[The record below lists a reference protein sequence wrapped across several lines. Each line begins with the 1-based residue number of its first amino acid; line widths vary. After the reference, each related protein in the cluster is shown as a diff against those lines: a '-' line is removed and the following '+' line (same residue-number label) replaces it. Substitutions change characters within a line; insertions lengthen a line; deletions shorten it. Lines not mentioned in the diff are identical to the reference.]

1 MSELRGAAKADVKGR
16 SEESR
21 RIFPRLNPPP
31 LAVHRSRELD
41 YQGSGETRVHEMGW
55 LAGRS
60 FCFSRS
66 PDPPLFLPFFS
77 PRGSSIDR
85 CVSNVVSG
93 KSDLLRR
100 RFTECCIVGISS
112 GL

>member
-1 MSELRGAAKADVKGR
+1 MTVDSTSELRGAAKADVKGR

-41 YQGSGETRVHEMGW
+41 YQGSGETRVHAMGW

-60 FCFSRS
+60 FCFSHS
-66 PDPPLFLPFFS
+66 PDPPLFLPFF
-77 PRGSSIDR
+77 PREAHRSIDAFPMWFPENR
-85 CVSNVVSG
+85 TCYVVVLPNVA
-93 KSDLLRR
+93 
-100 RFTECCIVGISS
+100 
-112 GL
+112 

>member
-1 MSELRGAAKADVKGR
+1 MAVDSTSELRDAAKADVKGR

-41 YQGSGETRVHEMGW
+41 YQGSGETRVHAMGW

-60 FCFSRS
+60 FSGSASF
-66 PDPPLFLPFFS
+66 PTIFS

-93 KSDLLRR
+93 KSDLLCR

-112 GL
+112 SL